1 MERMLVVVFDDEAK
15 AYEGSRA
22 LQGLGEDSIIAVH
35 ASRVVTKDP
44 DGTTTVIKTHEA
56 LPEGTM
62 GATAVGSLI
71 GMFGGPVGLAVGAAS
86 GFVI

>member
-22 LQGLGEDSIIAVH
+22 LQGLGEGIIAVH

-44 DGTTTVIKTHEA
+44 DGTTTVIKTHDA

-71 GMFGGPVGLAVGAAS
+71 GMFRSARPAAS
-86 GFVI
+86 SSEPRPI